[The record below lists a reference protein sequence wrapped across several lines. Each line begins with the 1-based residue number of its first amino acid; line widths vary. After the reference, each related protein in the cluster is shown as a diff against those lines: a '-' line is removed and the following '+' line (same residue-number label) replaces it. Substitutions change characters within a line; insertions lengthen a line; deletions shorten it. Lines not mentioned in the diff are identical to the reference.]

1 MNKILIIA
9 GPTATGKSATAF
21 SLARQYQ
28 GHIISA
34 DSRQLYTKLDIGTG
48 KDIPRQATKH
58 QSFSSWPD
66 VTIPNYQLDSVV
78 WWGYDMAMPDQDCS
92 ISVYRDKLKLVLE
105 SIIHAK
111 KLPIIC
117 GGSGLY
123 INALVNPPASIT
135 IPINNT
141 LRKSLN
147 TLTVSQLQ
155 QKLGALDPQKFHS
168 LNHSDLHNPR
178 RLIRAIEIGLS
189 NQKVTHPDKKEI
201 FDTLTVGF
209 QCPLPILEQ
218 RIYQRV
224 ISRINSGFD
233 AEVNSLSKQYDFNLP
248 AFTSTGYRIWYQYQQ
263 GYIDQYTAIKRWHL
277 SELQYAKRQMT
288 WFKKQPHIHWF
299 DITSENYR
307 SEIEQLVKNWYA
319 TANEPHTNAN

>member
-1 MNKILIIA
+1 MKKILIIA
-9 GPTATGKSATAF
+9 GPTATGKSAIAF
-21 SLARQYQ
+21 SLAQQYQ

-48 KDIPRQATKH
+48 KDIPPQATKH
-58 QSFSSWPD
+58 QSFTSWPD
-66 VTIPNYQLDSVV
+66 ISIPNYQLDSVV
-78 WWGYDMAMPDQDCS
+78 WWGYDMATPDQDFS
-92 ISVYRDKLKLVLE
+92 IAVYRDKLKPVLE
-105 SIIHAK
+105 SINHAK
-111 KLPIIC
+111 ILPIIC

-123 INALVNPPASIT
+123 IKALVKPPDSIT

-141 LRKSLN
+141 LRKSLISLS
-147 TLTVSQLQ
+147 TSQLQ
-155 QKLGALDPQKFHS
+155 EKLLHIYPEKFHS

-189 NQKVTHPDKKEI
+189 DQKITHPGNKEI
-201 FDTLTVGF
+201 FDTLTIGLH
-209 QCPLPILEQ
+209 CPLPILEQ

-248 AFTSTGYRIWYQYQQ
+248 AFSSTGYRIWYEHQQ
-263 GYIDQYTAIKRWHL
+263 GHIDQHTALKKWYL
-277 SELQYAKRQMT
+277 SELQYAKRQLT

-299 DITSENYR
+299 DITSANYT
-307 SEIEQLVKNWYA
+307 SEIEQIVKNWYA
-319 TANEPHTNAN
+319 TANESHTNAN